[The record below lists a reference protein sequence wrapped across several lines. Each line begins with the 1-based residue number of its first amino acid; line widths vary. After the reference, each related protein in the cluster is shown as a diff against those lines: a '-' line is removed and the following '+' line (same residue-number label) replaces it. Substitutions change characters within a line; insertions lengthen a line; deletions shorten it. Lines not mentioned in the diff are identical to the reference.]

1 MKNANEE
8 RIKLLLNQYIEEKLS
23 LEEFQ
28 EMSDLLNQCDDATFK
43 IYVTKLLNQSKSTL
57 PDEFVKNRISS
68 VHAKLKSNLPREEQ
82 AVRRIKP
89 FWYWAAAA
97 SILLIGFLTFQNYER
112 INQTNV
118 SKVAPLTD
126 IDPGNNKAT
135 IIIDGEEYALKEGEN
150 GLIIKDDYINYD
162 DGKIAFSNI
171 HPNKSIKIVTPY
183 GGQYNLV
190 LSDGTKVWLN
200 AGSELS
206 YRSDFG
212 KTNREIQLTGEAYF
226 EVHKNQNLPFIV
238 HSQKQEIRVLGTEFN
253 INAYSDEQ
261 LIKTTLKE
269 GSLRVT
275 ANQKQTTL
283 KPNQQAQFN
292 GSSNT
297 LLTKVVDSEA
307 AIAWKDGI
315 IDLHGMSL
323 QECMRNIS
331 RWYNVEIV
339 YQNEIP
345 EIELGGRMSRGLK
358 LSTFQKFLQN
368 NFQISTQLTNDRQLI
383 VNYTN

>member
-8 RIKLLLNQYIEEKLS
+8 RIQVLLNQYIEEKLS
-23 LEEFQ
+23 KEEFQ

-43 IYVTKLLNQSKSTL
+43 IYVAKMLDQSKSTL
-57 PDEFVKNRISS
+57 PDEFVRNRISS
-68 VHAKLKSNLPREEQ
+68 VHAKLKSSLLVEEKP
-82 AVRRIKP
+82 VRKIKP
-89 FWYWAAAA
+89 FWYWTAAA
-97 SILLIGFLTFQNYER
+97 SILLLGFFTFQNSEQ
-112 INQTNV
+112 INKTYV

-126 IDPGNNKAT
+126 IDPGNNKAS

-150 GLIIKDDYINYD
+150 GLVIKDNHINYD
-162 DGKIAFSNI
+162 DGKIALSNI

-206 YRSDFG
+206 YRSDYG

-238 HSQKQEIRVLGTEFN
+238 HSRKQEIRVLGTEFN

-292 GSSNT
+292 GNSNT
-297 LLTKVVDSEA
+297 LLTKEVDAEA
-307 AIAWKDGI
+307 AIAWKNGI

-323 QECMRNIS
+323 KECMRNIS
-331 RWYNVEIV
+331 RWYDVEIV

-368 NFQISTQLTNDRQLI
+368 NFQITTQLTNDRRLL